1 MESKKSFNPGFRPIL
16 EGEIPIAFYCID
28 VCEKRLLYINIISE
42 ALIAWRWNM
51 WFSKFFQCIASST
64 YKWESYSTVV
74 FIETNVM
81 LSSSQWLH
89 GDESRNMAYLSY
101 LKNQPQILLPYK
113 IGGLIHI
120 LTQNHRY
127 TYITAHKGRAA

>member
-16 EGEIPIAFYCID
+16 EGEILIAFYCID

-42 ALIAWRWNM
+42 ALIAWHAEICD
-51 WFSKFFQCIASST
+51 FQSFFNVSHYPHISGNPI
-64 YKWESYSTVV
+64 VV
-74 FIETNVM
+74 FIETNVI
-81 LSSSQWLH
+81 LYSSQWLH
-89 GDESRNMAYLSY
+89 WDESRNMAYESY
-101 LKNQPQILLPYK
+101 LKKQPQILLPYK
-113 IGGLIHI
+113 IGGLVHI